1 MSLKVI
7 NREEVLE
14 KRANTK
20 ASEIIELYAG
30 TAEANASAVDNE
42 PVVQR
47 NVVMTSDDWVNS
59 PGYRMLWDEIGQT
72 VHRIKAK
79 MNASQVP
86 AQGDIDDLYAKLFID
101 ITRFR
106 MQNVDLTSQFA
117 TEITNVNFPRTI
129 NVRELLQYRGAFER
143 VAGSNDSVPLIEQKG
158 GISDSLDLE
167 IVALGWKTSLANEL
181 FNPLF
186 SLQRVTQAMA
196 DADVDYRNS
205 KTVGVIIGATY
216 AAKQKVAPVTT
227 AALTYDEKVY
237 ATLRKG
243 IKALRALKDTG
254 TDRLIKATEIVLLVN
269 SADSWNLARVIR
281 GQIQTDGGKGLSAR
295 NVGGLPISKMIEYN
309 EGNTN
314 GLDWGTRTLEFPG
327 VTEGKIY
334 MIVPKATFW
343 VAKKL
348 GLTVETGMGSVLQL
362 SRKETVNYRV
372 QGEYY
377 KPFLGSSF
385 PGSTKEGYGYIVE
398 VTLPPDA

>member
-7 NREEVLE
+7 NRDAVVE
-14 KRANTK
+14 KRVNAK
-20 ASEIIELYAG
+20 ASEIVELYAG
-30 TAEANASAVDNE
+30 TAEANASAVDIE
-42 PVVQR
+42 PVIQR
-47 NVVMTSDDWVNS
+47 NVVMTSDDWANS
-59 PGYRMLWDEIGQT
+59 SGYKRLWDEIGQT

-79 MNASQVP
+79 MNAAQVP
-86 AQGDIDDLYAKLFID
+86 TQADINDLYTKLIID

-106 MQNVDLTSQFA
+106 MQNVDLTSEFA
-117 TEITNVNFPRTI
+117 TELTNINFPRTI
-129 NVRELLQYRGAFER
+129 NVRELLEYRGAFER
-143 VAGSNDSVPLIEQKG
+143 VSGSNDSVPLIEQKG
-158 GISDSLDLE
+158 GINDSLDLG
-167 IVALGWKTSLANEL
+167 IDALGWKTSLANEL

-186 SLQRVTQAMA
+186 SMKRVTQAMA
-196 DADVDYRNS
+196 AADVDYRNS
-205 KTVGVIIGATY
+205 KTVGVIVGATY
-216 AAKQKVAPVTT
+216 KANQKVAAVTT
-227 AALTYDEKVY
+227 AALTYDEKLY

-243 IKALRALKDTG
+243 IKKLRALKDTG

-269 SADSWNLARVIR
+269 SADSWNLSRVIS

-314 GLDWGTRTLEFPG
+314 GLEWGTRTLEFPG
-327 VTEGKIY
+327 VDEGKIY
-334 MIVPKATFW
+334 MMVPKATFW

-348 GLTVETGMGSVLQL
+348 GLTVETGVGSVLQL

-385 PGSTKEGYGYIVE
+385 PGVSGEGFGYVVE
-398 VTLPPDA
+398 VTLPADS